1 MNPIFQVQRG
11 IVMNKWIRKSF
22 FVLVSVL
29 TFGLITPTQ
38 LINNVNAEK
47 PTERDS
53 VESVPLAGFV
63 EQTSFFET
71 TEVDKE
77 KFLEELLI
85 QAELQSYQKFGPR
98 IKPVI
103 ENEFREIILPNIEKA
118 LQETAAQFP
127 TEDLLNLTI
136 TETPG
141 KGQSEKIF
149 NIRNS
154 ETKMD
159 VLRFHVRRDNP
170 PQAGYWFNFHYH
182 TYHDGFQSHHE
193 LGSIY
198 WAKNTP
204 PKWMS

>member
-1 MNPIFQVQRG
+1 
-11 IVMNKWIRKSF
+11 MNKWIRKSVV
-22 FVLVSVL
+22 VLVSLL

-38 LINNVNAEK
+38 LINGVNAEK
-47 PTERDS
+47 PNERDIF
-53 VESVPLAGFV
+53 ESISTREA
-63 EQTSFFET
+63 SY
-71 TEVDKE
+71 
-77 KFLEELLI
+77 LEESRVDREGIVRELLK
-85 QAELQSYQKFGPR
+85 QAEQQSYQKFGTR

-127 TEDLLNLTI
+127 TEDLVNLSI
-136 TETPG
+136 TESPG

-149 NIRNS
+149 NIKNS
-154 ETKMD
+154 DTKND
-159 VLRFHVRRDNP
+159 ILRFHVRRDNP

-182 TYHDGFQSHHE
+182 TYHDDFQSHHE
-193 LGSIY
+193 LGAIY

>member
-1 MNPIFQVQRG
+1 MH
-11 IVMNKWIRKSF
+11 KWIRKSAV
-22 FVLVSVL
+22 VLISVL
-29 TFGLITPTQ
+29 TFGLVTPTQ

-47 PTERDS
+47 PSERDIFD
-53 VESVPLAGFV
+53 AGLIRGYS
-63 EQTSFFET
+63 QET
-71 TEVDKE
+71 TAFIETKVDKE
-77 KFLEELLI
+77 KFINDLLK
-85 QAELQSYQKFGPR
+85 QAERQSFQKFGTR

-103 ENEFREIILPNIEKA
+103 ENEFREIIMPNIEKA

-127 TEDLLNLTI
+127 TEDLLNLAI
-136 TETPG
+136 TESPG

-149 NIRNS
+149 NIKNS
-154 ETKMD
+154 NTNTD

-198 WAKNTP
+198 WDKNTP

>member
-1 MNPIFQVQRG
+1 
-11 IVMNKWIRKSF
+11 MNKWIRKSF
-22 FVLVSVL
+22 VVLVSVL

-47 PTERDS
+47 PTERDTIEAALLRGY
-53 VESVPLAGFV
+53 VQEN
-63 EQTSFFET
+63 SFFET
-71 TEVDKE
+71 EEVVDKE
-77 KFLEELLI
+77 KFLEELVKK
-85 QAELQSYQKFGPR
+85 AELQSYQKFGTR

-103 ENEFREIILPNIEKA
+103 ENEFREIIMPKIEKA

-127 TEDLLNLTI
+127 TEDLLNLAI

-149 NIRNS
+149 NIKNS
-154 ETKMD
+154 ETNMD

-170 PQAGYWFNFHYH
+170 PQAGFWFNFHYH

-198 WAKNTP
+198 WDKNTP

>member
-1 MNPIFQVQRG
+1 
-11 IVMNKWIRKSF
+11 MNKWIRKSF
-22 FVLVSVL
+22 VVLVSLL

-47 PTERDS
+47 PTERDTI
-53 VESVPLAGFV
+53 EAALLRGYAQ
-63 EQTSFFET
+63 ENSFFET
-71 TEVDKE
+71 EEVVDKE
-77 KFLEELLI
+77 KFLEELI
-85 QAELQSYQKFGPR
+85 KQAELQSYQKFGTR

-103 ENEFREIILPNIEKA
+103 ENEFREIIMPNIEKA
-118 LQETAAQFP
+118 LQETATQFP
-127 TEDLLNLTI
+127 TEDFLNLAI
-136 TETPG
+136 TESPG

-149 NIRNS
+149 NIKNR
-154 ETKMD
+154 ETNLD

-182 TYHDGFQSHHE
+182 TYHDGFQRHHE

-198 WAKNTP
+198 WDKNTP

>member
-1 MNPIFQVQRG
+1 
-11 IVMNKWIRKSF
+11 MNKWIRKSF
-22 FVLVSVL
+22 VVLVSLL

-47 PTERDS
+47 ATERDTI
-53 VESVPLAGFV
+53 EAALLRGYTQ
-63 EQTSFFET
+63 ENSFFET
-71 TEVDKE
+71 EEVVDKE
-77 KFLEELLI
+77 KFLEELI
-85 QAELQSYQKFGPR
+85 KQAELQSYQKFGTR

-103 ENEFREIILPNIEKA
+103 ENEFREIIMPNIEKA
-118 LQETAAQFP
+118 LQETADQFP
-127 TEDLLNLTI
+127 AEDFINLAI

-154 ETKMD
+154 ETNMD

-182 TYHDGFQSHHE
+182 TYHDEFQSHHE

-198 WAKNTP
+198 WDKNTP

>member
-1 MNPIFQVQRG
+1 
-11 IVMNKWIRKSF
+11 MNKWIRKSF
-22 FVLVSVL
+22 VVLVSLL

-47 PTERDS
+47 PTERDTI
-53 VESVPLAGFV
+53 EAALLRGYTQ
-63 EQTSFFET
+63 ENSFFET
-71 TEVDKE
+71 EEVVDKE
-77 KFLEELLI
+77 KFIEELI
-85 QAELQSYQKFGPR
+85 KQAELQSYQKFGTR

-103 ENEFREIILPNIEKA
+103 ENEFREIIMPNIEKA
-118 LQETAAQFP
+118 LQETADQFP
-127 TEDLLNLTI
+127 AEDLLNLAI

-149 NIRNS
+149 NIKNS
-154 ETKMD
+154 ETNTD

-198 WAKNTP
+198 WDKNTP

>member
-1 MNPIFQVQRG
+1 
-11 IVMNKWIRKSF
+11 MNKWIRKSAV
-22 FVLVSVL
+22 VLISIL

-38 LINNVNAEK
+38 LINSVNAEK
-47 PTERDS
+47 PTERDTI
-53 VESVPLAGFV
+53 EAAPLSRF
-63 EQTSFFET
+63 EQQTSLYENS
-71 TEVDKE
+71 EADKE
-77 KFLEELLI
+77 RFIEELLK
-85 QAELQSYQKFGPR
+85 QAEEQSYQKFGTR

-118 LQETAAQFP
+118 LHETAAQFP

-136 TETPG
+136 TESPG

-149 NIRNS
+149 NIKNS
-154 ETKMD
+154 GTNSD
-159 VLRFHVRRDNP
+159 ILRFHVRRDNP
-170 PQAGYWFNFHYH
+170 PQAGHWFNFHYH

-198 WAKNTP
+198 WDKNTP

>member
-1 MNPIFQVQRG
+1 MK
-11 IVMNKWIRKSF
+11 NKWIRKSF
-22 FVLVSVL
+22 VVLVSVL

-47 PTERDS
+47 PTERDTI
-53 VESVPLAGFV
+53 EAALLRGYA
-63 EQTSFFET
+63 QDNSFFEA
-71 TEVDKE
+71 EEVVDKE
-77 KFLEELLI
+77 KFLEELVK
-85 QAELQSYQKFGPR
+85 QAELQSYQKFGTR

-127 TEDLLNLTI
+127 MEDLLNLVI

-149 NIRNS
+149 HIKNN
-154 ETKMD
+154 ETNMD

-198 WAKNTP
+198 WDKNTP

>member
-1 MNPIFQVQRG
+1 
-11 IVMNKWIRKSF
+11 MNKWIRKSAV
-22 FVLVSVL
+22 VLVSIL

-38 LINNVNAEK
+38 LINNINAEK
-47 PTERDS
+47 TNERDT
-53 VESVPLAGFV
+53 VESVPSR
-63 EQTSFFET
+63 QSSYFEET
-71 TEVDKE
+71 LLSKE
-77 KFLEELLI
+77 EILGELLK
-85 QAELQSYQKFGPR
+85 QAEQQSYQKFGTR

-103 ENEFREIILPNIEKA
+103 ENEFKEIIMPNIEKA

-127 TEDLLNLTI
+127 TDELLNLAI
-136 TETPG
+136 TESPG

-149 NIRNS
+149 NIKNRDTNA
-154 ETKMD
+154 D

-170 PQAGYWFNFHYH
+170 PQAGFWFNFHYH
-182 TYHDGFQSHHE
+182 TYHDDFQSHHE

>member
-1 MNPIFQVQRG
+1 
-11 IVMNKWIRKSF
+11 MNKWIRKSF
-22 FVLVSVL
+22 VVLVSVL

-47 PTERDS
+47 PTERDTI
-53 VESVPLAGFV
+53 EAALLIGYAQ
-63 EQTSFFET
+63 ENSFFET
-71 TEVDKE
+71 EEVVDKE
-77 KFLEELLI
+77 KFLEELI
-85 QAELQSYQKFGPR
+85 KQAELQSYQKFGTR

-103 ENEFREIILPNIEKA
+103 ENEFREIIMPKIEKA

-127 TEDLLNLTI
+127 TEDLLNLAI

-149 NIRNS
+149 NIKNS
-154 ETKMD
+154 ETNMD

-198 WAKNTP
+198 WDKNTP

>member
-1 MNPIFQVQRG
+1 
-11 IVMNKWIRKSF
+11 MNKWIRKSF
-22 FVLVSVL
+22 VVLVSLL

-47 PTERDS
+47 PTERDTI
-53 VESVPLAGFV
+53 EAALLRGYAQ
-63 EQTSFFET
+63 ENSFFET
-71 TEVDKE
+71 EEVVDKE
-77 KFLEELLI
+77 KFLEELI
-85 QAELQSYQKFGPR
+85 KQAELQSYQKFGTR

-103 ENEFREIILPNIEKA
+103 ENEFREIIMPNIEKA

-127 TEDLLNLTI
+127 AEDLLNLAI

-149 NIRNS
+149 NIKNT
-154 ETKMD
+154 ETNMD

-198 WAKNTP
+198 WDKNTP